1 MLSQGRARVFVSW
14 NQYVVF
20 TTPSYMFLSPGM
32 GSVFICLVVRF
43 THMRVGLKVCIA
55 GAVLFLSSFKGKR
68 NAYQSRKAFWVFSLL
83 SGGMQLTW
91 LRDSSCCF
99 NAFSEHTTR
108 FLLSRDRLCECVRA
122 WYCGLSLGLQACGHM
137 HCYTEPCPQTSF
149 YLFVFFLRQSLTKLS
164 RLALNSLH
172 RPRRP

>member
-20 TTPSYMFLSPGM
+20 TKPSYMFLSPGM
-32 GSVFICLVVRF
+32 ESVFICLLFRL

-55 GAVLFLSSFKGKR
+55 GAVLFLSSLKGKT
-68 NAYQSRKAFWVFSLL
+68 NAYQSCKAFWVISLL

-91 LRDSSCCF
+91 VRDSSCCF

-108 FLLSRDRLCECVRA
+108 FLLSRDRLCACVRA
-122 WYCGLSLGLQACGHM
+122 CMILWIEPWASGMWAYALFYWAMSTNIFLFICFSFE
-137 HCYTEPCPQTSF
+137 TES
-149 YLFVFFLRQSLTKLS
+149 
-164 RLALNSLH
+164 H
-172 RPRRP
+172 